1 MKDLLEQ
8 ALDNEHI
15 DMVIWLLQNDKSL
28 LDHQLSDNT
37 TCKDHLIKQQW
48 LTTVLSRLSWNL
60 LCVIIVVRDLNYL
73 NLPLGGLFCMQSTSR
88 STTIYTLHLSH

>member
-37 TCKDHLIKQQW
+37 TCKDRLMQ
-48 LTTVLSRLSWNL
+48 LNEYTYVLSKLSWSSM
-60 LCVIIVVRDLNYL
+60 CVT
-73 NLPLGGLFCMQSTSR
+73 FSSAWFK
-88 STTIYTLHLSH
+88 LS

>member
-48 LTTVLSRLSWNL
+48 LTTVLSRLS
-60 LCVIIVVRDLNYL
+60 
-73 NLPLGGLFCMQSTSR
+73 
-88 STTIYTLHLSH
+88 

>member
-28 LDHQLSDNT
+28 LEHQLSDNT
-37 TCKDHLIKQQW
+37 TCKDRLMQLNAYQI
-48 LTTVLSRLSWNL
+48 VLSKLS
-60 LCVIIVVRDLNYL
+60 
-73 NLPLGGLFCMQSTSR
+73 
-88 STTIYTLHLSH
+88 